1 MTLKELAAQDWIEVV
16 SSEYDDAQIK
26 GVYTSDLLSDVMA
39 NAEEDSVLIT
49 IQAHNNAIAV
59 ASLAGINGII
69 ICNNR
74 PVPDDMPATARKEH
88 IALFRTA
95 HNQFKTSCLMGK
107 LINGA

>member
-1 MTLKELAAQDWIEVV
+1 MTLNELAGQEWIEAL
-16 SSEYDDAQIK
+16 SSEYKNTEIK

-39 NAEEDSVLIT
+39 NATEDSVLIT

-59 ASLAGINGII
+59 ASLAGITGII

-74 PVPDDMPATARKEH
+74 PVPDDMQATAQKER

-107 LINGA
+107 LTDCE